1 MILLLDEL
9 QSPLGSLFVVSDG
22 ERLCA
27 VEFGPAEERLRPML
41 KARFGDGYTLR
52 EAADPQGFT
61 SSLAAYFAGELD
73 AVQNLPADGGGTPFQ
88 RRVWAALR
96 EIPVG
101 RTESY
106 GGLAARLGMPNA
118 SRAVGLANGRN
129 PISIVVPCHRVIGSG
144 GALTGYGGGLPRK
157 SWLLRHEG
165 ALLT

>member
-9 QSPLGSLFVVSDG
+9 ASPLGPLFVVSDG
-22 ERLCA
+22 ERLRA
-27 VEFGPAEERLRPML
+27 VEFAPAEERLLPTLRG
-41 KARFGDGYTLR
+41 RFGDGYTLR

-61 SSLAAYFAGELD
+61 SALAAYFAGELD
-73 AVQNLPADGGGTPFQ
+73 AVRDLPADGGGTPFQ

-96 EIPVG
+96 EIPAG
-101 RTESY
+101 RTDSY
-106 GGLAARLGMPNA
+106 GGLAARLGMPSA

>member
-9 QSPLGSLFVVSDG
+9 ATPVGPLYIVSDG
-22 ERLCA
+22 ERLVA
-27 VEFGPAEERLRPML
+27 VEFAPAEERLHPML
-41 KARFGDGYTLR
+41 RARFGDGFALR

-61 SSLAAYFAGELD
+61 AALAAYFAGDLAAID
-73 AVQNLPADGGGTPFQ
+73 GLPADGGGTPFQ

-106 GGLAARLGMPNA
+106 GGLAARLGMPSA

-129 PISIVVPCHRVIGSG
+129 PVSIVVPCHRVIGSD
-144 GALTGYGGGLPRK
+144 GALTGYGGGLSRK
-157 SWLLRHEG
+157 LWLLRHEG
-165 ALLT
+165 ALLA